1 MSITNGKLVTFY
13 YTLYAETGEV
23 LDSNVGQRPLSYRHG
38 SQDIIPGLQRGLEGH
53 ERGEHVRVVVPPEEA
68 YGVLNP
74 DAYREVPKA
83 QLPQTSLAVGTV
95 LQAEDREGN
104 RFLVRVHEVR
114 PETVVLDLNHPLAGK
129 TLVFEVDIVDVQDT
143 A

>member
-1 MSITNGKLVTFY
+1 
-13 YTLYAETGEV
+13 
-23 LDSNVGQRPLSYRHG
+23 
-38 SQDIIPGLQRGLEGH
+38 
-53 ERGEHVRVVVPPEEA
+53 VVVPPEEA